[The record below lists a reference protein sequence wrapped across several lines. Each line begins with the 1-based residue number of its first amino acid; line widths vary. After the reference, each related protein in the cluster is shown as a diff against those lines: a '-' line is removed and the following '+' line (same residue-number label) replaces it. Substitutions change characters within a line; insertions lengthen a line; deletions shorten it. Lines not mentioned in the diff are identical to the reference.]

1 MIQFYHPKSNP
12 VSIKKSRYRI
22 TLALFILSIATVI
35 PPTHAASFNCAKA
48 TAPVEITICAH
59 PLLNQADERLGA
71 VYSRL
76 RISLSSS
83 AAAQLKQEQQQWIK
97 NQDRQCDADAACLLS
112 MTNQRRQ
119 ALEVEL
125 AAGSDDYGTGEGQSS
140 YPPTPLSSSSLVS
153 SVELRLD
160 RHGGGYELPVRIN
173 SVITLNFM
181 VDSGASE
188 VTIPADVALTLL
200 RTGTIQHTDFL
211 PGKTFV
217 LADGSELQSMRFVI
231 RELSVDGCR
240 VFNVPAAIAPV
251 TGSLLLGQSF
261 LKRFK
266 RWTLDNERHLLIIET
281 VDASCQTALT
291 EDRPVTSGAIG
302 GGNRVL
308 VPESVVI
315 LAGEFMMGSP
325 ASDKARGRNERQH
338 RVVITKAFAIG
349 KHEVTFEEYDRFC
362 EATGRAK
369 PADEGWGRGQRP
381 VINVSWH
388 DAMAY
393 AAWLSVQ
400 TGHRYRLPTEAEW
413 EYAARAGTSTAYWWG
428 NTVGQNNANCKGC
441 GNRGAL
447 GMRTVPVG
455 SFPANP
461 FGLHDTAGNV
471 SEWTCSAY
479 DEQYGGQESVCS
491 TDLHAESLRAVRGSA
506 WSYSPRGVR
515 AAYRTKTPPDWR
527 DTTLGFRLVRE
538 L

>member
-1 MIQFYHPKSNP
+1 M
-12 VSIKKSRYRI
+12 
-22 TLALFILSIATVI
+22 
-35 PPTHAASFNCAKA
+35 
-48 TAPVEITICAH
+48 
-59 PLLNQADERLGA
+59 
-71 VYSRL
+71 
-76 RISLSSS
+76 
-83 AAAQLKQEQQQWIK
+83 
-97 NQDRQCDADAACLLS
+97 
-112 MTNQRRQ
+112 
-119 ALEVEL
+119 
-125 AAGSDDYGTGEGQSS
+125 
-140 YPPTPLSSSSLVS
+140 
-153 SVELRLD
+153 ELRLD

-291 EDRPVTSGAIG
+291 EDRPVTSGTAV

-338 RVVITKAFAIG
+338 RVAITKAFAIG

-369 PADEGWGRGQRP
+369 PADEGWGRGQWP

-393 AAWLSVQ
+393 AAWLSAQ

-413 EYAARAGTSTAYWWG
+413 EFAARAGTSTAYWWG
-428 NTVGQNNANCKGC
+428 NTAGQNNANCKGC
-441 GNRGAL
+441 GTGECLACAL
-447 GMRTVPVG
+447 
-455 SFPANP
+455 
-461 FGLHDTAGNV
+461 
-471 SEWTCSAY
+471 
-479 DEQYGGQESVCS
+479 
-491 TDLHAESLRAVRGSA
+491 
-506 WSYSPRGVR
+506 SP
-515 AAYRTKTPPDWR
+515 
-527 DTTLGFRLVRE
+527 
-538 L
+538 